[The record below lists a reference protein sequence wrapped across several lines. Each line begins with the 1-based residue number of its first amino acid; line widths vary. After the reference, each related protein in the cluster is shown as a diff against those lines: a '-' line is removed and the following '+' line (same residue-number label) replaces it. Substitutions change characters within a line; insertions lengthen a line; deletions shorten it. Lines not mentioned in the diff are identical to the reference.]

1 MYFRCSPP
9 RLLTDVICVLESA
22 PLGLG
27 LILVDPWGLM
37 FCWQVPAREWQ
48 TGTPGLLTWFPTRAV
63 QKECPIPSQL
73 RQTPWTQHSHVQALW
88 SSSPQHSPVWD
99 SSLGIQKTLARSIF
113 STSEGLKSNPSMP
126 IALRN
131 QNLAARL
138 WSIGMKMNSFHQG
151 GAGPQM
157 PTAGIEQDQVLAWQ
171 ALSIPGVARG
181 TGGERSAKD
190 AWAEELGSSALWSR
204 ICHSPAK
211 SLGAHPALS

>member
-1 MYFRCSPP
+1 
-9 RLLTDVICVLESA
+9 
-22 PLGLG
+22 
-27 LILVDPWGLM
+27 
-37 FCWQVPAREWQ
+37 
-48 TGTPGLLTWFPTRAV
+48 
-63 QKECPIPSQL
+63 
-73 RQTPWTQHSHVQALW
+73 
-88 SSSPQHSPVWD
+88 
-99 SSLGIQKTLARSIF
+99 
-113 STSEGLKSNPSMP
+113 
-126 IALRN
+126 
-131 QNLAARL
+131 
-138 WSIGMKMNSFHQG
+138 MKMNSFHQG